1 MADEQKIPEPIPDR
15 RTGKDRRLE
24 EQEREPE
31 PERRSGDGR
40 RQQPDRRGVHRSFKF
55 VSPDAVEELRQW
67 LEANCEGEFTI
78 DIPDMEVTAQ
88 RGQFRVQFER
98 ESDLAKLGK
107 MLGVYWPSWMG

>member
-1 MADEQKIPEPIPDR
+1 MADEQKIPKPIPDR
-15 RTGKDRRLE
+15 RTFKDRRLE

-31 PERRSGDGR
+31 RRSADGR
-40 RQQPDRRGVHRSFKF
+40 RQEPDRRGLHCSFKF

-78 DIPDMEVTAQ
+78 DIPDMETAAQ
-88 RGQFRVQFER
+88 RGQFRVRFKR
-98 ESDLAKLGK
+98 ESDVAKLGK